1 MPSRRSRKLRAELA
15 AVQARA
21 RRLIYFHDSEII
33 GRAAPVLDLPVS
45 QISGPPPMPRPL
57 ADAAPPSRAAIRTI
71 DQLGDRIRATR
82 VAEGMPIDQAARHCG
97 VSVGMLSK
105 LENGKGVNLEHALRA
120 LEGLGLTMLVVPKAH
135 APLLE
140 QAATHAAKASQLAMR
155 ADGTHMEEG
164 EAQYF

>member
-1 MPSRRSRKLRAELA
+1 
-15 AVQARA
+15 
-21 RRLIYFHDSEII
+21 
-33 GRAAPVLDLPVS
+33 
-45 QISGPPPMPRPL
+45 MPRPL
-57 ADAAPPSRAAIRTI
+57 ADATPPSRATVRTI

-120 LEGLGLTMLVVPKAH
+120 LEGLGLTMLVVPKSY

-140 QAATHAAKASQLAMR
+140 QAVTHAAKASQQAAR
-155 ADGTHMEEG
+155 EDYTHMEEG
-164 EAQYF
+164 DPQYF